1 MAEGT
6 LEVGPQKDYL
16 VFLDGE
22 HLGSLLM
29 LVGNDLREI
38 SRTLGVSVRSVYG
51 CKDFEEHPPRPAYLE
66 WLAMLDPVLADAHR
80 LTPRVCRRDGAE
92 PRRRRARWVAGTSR
106 SIRSPPR

>member
-38 SRTLGVSVRSVYG
+38 FRTLGVSVRSVYRY
-51 CKDFEEHPPRPAYLE
+51 KDFEEHRR
-66 WLAMLDPVLADAHR
+66 DR
-80 LTPRVCRRDGAE
+80 LTWSGWRCSTRPWR
-92 PRRRRARWVAGTSR
+92 TTTT
-106 SIRSPPR
+106 